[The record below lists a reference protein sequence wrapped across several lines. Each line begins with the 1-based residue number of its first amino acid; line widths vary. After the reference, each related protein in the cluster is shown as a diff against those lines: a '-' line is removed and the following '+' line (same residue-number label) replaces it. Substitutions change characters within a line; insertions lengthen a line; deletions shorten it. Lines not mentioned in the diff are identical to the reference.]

1 MIKGTVYP
9 KTTRI
14 GNQNKVTVTEKVD
27 GSNLCFFKL
36 DGELYI
42 AQRNN
47 IYTFAEVHDVKE
59 IVYSGLYG
67 WLGDYGG
74 YLKDSLHEGS
84 AICGEWVGMG
94 HIKYGETFDTRFL
107 MFAKANIDEET
118 MKLKN
123 IVYKH
128 DLFIYPF
135 IEQEIPEYIGKVNIV
150 REFNGE
156 LSIPELDILFDE
168 TEEEYGRMI
177 EGFIVYNHSSNTI
190 LKYVRRKGKGG
201 KLQDHIPGK

>member
-14 GNQNKVTVTEKVD
+14 GNNNKVTITEKVD

-59 IVYSGLYG
+59 VVYSGLYE
-67 WLGDYGG
+67 WLGNYGG
-74 YLKDSLHEGS
+74 YLKDSLNEGS

-94 HIKYGETFDTRFL
+94 RIKYGETFNTRFL

-123 IVYKH
+123 IIYKH

-135 IEQEIPEYIGKVNIV
+135 IEKEIPEYIGKVNIV
-150 REFNGE
+150 REFNGDV
-156 LSIPELDILFDE
+156 SIPELDILFDE
-168 TEEEYGRMI
+168 TEEEYGRII
-177 EGFIVYNHSSNTI
+177 EGFIVYNHSSNSI
-190 LKYVRRKGKGG
+190 LKYVRRKGGS
-201 KLQDHIPGK
+201 LEDHLPGK